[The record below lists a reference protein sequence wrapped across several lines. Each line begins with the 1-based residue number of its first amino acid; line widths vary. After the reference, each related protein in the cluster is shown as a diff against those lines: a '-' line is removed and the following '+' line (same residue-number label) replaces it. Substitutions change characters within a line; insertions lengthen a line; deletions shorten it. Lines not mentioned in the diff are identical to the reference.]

1 MLAARRIDGVAR
13 VRRRRARG
21 LPAAFPCL
29 FGFAAVL
36 EGRADVG
43 AARRRRCRVN
53 CGGRGPMSGTAHRAR
68 CSLARRRRPRS
79 PATRLAP
86 AWLSRTF
93 GFAHHGL
100 RAPRR
105 ERRFP
110 ATSQS
115 QACAQR
121 HDAVGRK
128 LARRHLRPVSVRVR
142 WGRHRRARGLGCQAR
157 RCQKPA
163 SRTPGSMVA
172 PARPIGAAG
181 GHSPGKDAA
190 PCGPQAPRF
199 SAEKKKGKRGVGRVR
214 KGRS

>member
-1 MLAARRIDGVAR
+1 MRCPPDEVLLHALD
-13 VRRRRARG
+13 
-21 LPAAFPCL
+21 
-29 FGFAAVL
+29 AAVRN
-36 EGRADVG
+36 GPAGAG
-43 AARRRRCRVN
+43 AARGWQCRVN
-53 CGGRGPMSGTAHRAR
+53 SGGRVRMSGTAHRAR

-121 HDAVGRK
+121 HAAVGRK
-128 LARRHLRPVSVRVR
+128 LARRHLRPVSVCVR
-142 WGRHRRARGLGCQAR
+142 WGQHRRARGLGCQAR

-181 GHSPGKDAA
+181 GHSG
-190 PCGPQAPRF
+190 GPLAH
-199 SAEKKKGKRGVGRVR
+199 
-214 KGRS
+214 

>member
-1 MLAARRIDGVAR
+1 MSASSPPDEVLLHALD
-13 VRRRRARG
+13 
-21 LPAAFPCL
+21 
-29 FGFAAVL
+29 AAVRN
-36 EGRADVG
+36 GPAGAG
-43 AARRRRCRVN
+43 AARGWQCRVN
-53 CGGRGPMSGTAHRAR
+53 SGGRVRMSGTAHRAR

-121 HDAVGRK
+121 HAAVGRK
-128 LARRHLRPVSVRVR
+128 LARRHLRPGVYFLRVGLDTSR
-142 WGRHRRARGLGCQAR
+142 RRATEASAPLERTPTSNRGVAGQLPRPARRSKKWPVRRGLRGRAAR
-157 RCQKPA
+157 GGVFMP
-163 SRTPGSMVA
+163 VL
-172 PARPIGAAG
+172 AAL
-181 GHSPGKDAA
+181 
-190 PCGPQAPRF
+190 
-199 SAEKKKGKRGVGRVR
+199 
-214 KGRS
+214 